1 MSEYIEIETELSDDE
16 TTMQLYT
23 NLPLAEEGVETYTS
37 LEEMEEGSPVAQA
50 LSVVEGIE
58 TLLIDGR
65 NLTLTRSPTGTPSPP
80 TSPPPLKS
88 SFFSIAFQKN
98 QLVLTEYPS

>member
-16 TTMQLYT
+16 AAMRLYT
-23 NLPLAEEGVETYTS
+23 NLPLAEEGVETYAS

-58 TLLIDGR
+58 TLVINGC
-65 NLTLTRSPTGTPSPP
+65 NLTVTRNPDADWYAIVADISAA
-80 TSPPPLKS
+80 LKE
-88 SFFSIAFQKN
+88 FF
-98 QLVLTEYPS
+98 L